1 MSDLFTDN
9 TYRDLLREVKEK
21 IRSAQIRA
29 LITINHQLLNL
40 YWEVGKAIL
49 ERQNAAKW
57 GDKVLTQLAVDLKI
71 DYPDLDG
78 FSTTNLKYMRQFA
91 RAYPQFPIGQAPLDQ
106 ISWYHNITLLQKC
119 PDEQKRFWYAAAA
132 LENGWSRN
140 VLALHIETQLYER
153 QGGAPTNFS
162 NTLPKPDSDLVQQVL
177 KDPYILDFLM
187 LGEAAKEKNLEA
199 QIVRHI
205 TRFLLEL
212 GAGFAFV
219 GSQFPLDVAGE
230 DYRIDFLFY
239 HLKLRRY
246 VAIDLKIRAFKPDDA
261 GKMNFYLSALDD
273 LVKAESDN
281 PSIGIILCKDKKNI
295 VVEYAL
301 KDLTKPIGVSEYML
315 TAALPADLKPDLPS
329 VEDLEQ
335 RLMDIEETE

>member
-1 MSDLFTDN
+1 M
-9 TYRDLLREVKEK
+9 
-21 IRSAQIRA
+21 
-29 LITINHQLLNL
+29 
-40 YWEVGKAIL
+40 
-49 ERQNAAKW
+49 
-57 GDKVLTQLAVDLKI
+57 QLAVDLKI
-71 DYPDLDG
+71 DYPDLEG

-119 PDEQKRFWYAAAA
+119 PDEQKRFWYAAAT

-140 VLALHIETQLYER
+140 VLAHHIETQLYER
-153 QGGAPTNFS
+153 KGGAPTNFG
-162 NTLPKPDSDLVQQVL
+162 NTLPKPDSDLVHQVL

-187 LGEAAKEKNLEA
+187 LSEVAKEKDLEA

-219 GSQFPLDVAGE
+219 GSQFPIVVAGE
-230 DYRIDFLFY
+230 EYRIDLLFY

-273 LVKAESDN
+273 LIKAESDSA
-281 PSIGIILCKDKKNI
+281 SIGIILCKDKKN
-295 VVEYAL
+295 VLVEYAL

-315 TAALPADLKPDLPS
+315 TSALPADLKPNLPS
-329 VEDLEQ
+329 VADLEQ
-335 RLMDIEETE
+335 RLKSMEETE